1 MSRNIFNLFARRSL
15 FALTYNWH
23 LWFDHTTHYRVMSVG
38 DTIRKIQNENLSLIR
53 FGDGELVIIRGRSIP
68 TQKYDPVLSEKLKNV
83 LCTDEN
89 GVLIAIPDIFCGLD
103 AYQKKSRYFWQEHL
117 FFCRKFYRKLLNIN
131 KLYGNAFFS
140 RGYLTLKDHTECRNW
155 FDQIKKLWE
164 GKNILLIEGKSSYNG
179 VGNDLFLLAKSI
191 RRIICKP
198 KNCYENYNDILD
210 EALRIKSDMILLSVG
225 ATTKPLAMDLFHA
238 GHRVIDI
245 GNLNTEYIAFC
256 HKLDSKEKL
265 AVFWDRN
272 ACSDREED
280 QEYRTQI
287 IKNFA

>member
-1 MSRNIFNLFARRSL
+1 MSRNIFNLFVRRSL

-131 KLYGNAFFS
+131 KLYANAFFS
-140 RGYLTLKDHTECRNW
+140 RGYLTLRDHTECRNW

-225 ATTKPLAMDLFHA
+225 ATSKPLAMDLFYA

-245 GNLNTEYIAFC
+245 GNLNIEYIAFC
-256 HKLDSKEKL
+256 HEFDSKEKL
-265 AVFWDRN
+265 SAFLDRN
-272 ACSDREED
+272 VCSDKEEY